1 MKTYMVTSHDFS
13 WLQNGQLNC
22 LSSGTIA
29 FLFGGGF
36 DFFFLLPI
44 LEVSVPDNHQL
55 NNPEDLSFKLTL
67 CGNIFLKH
75 TFHAAQSKLESRSR
89 VPK

>member
-44 LEVSVPDNHQL
+44 LEVSVPEYHQL
-55 NNPEDLSFKLTL
+55 NYARSMSTYLSIFYSKSSLLLKRIPTL
-67 CGNIFLKH
+67 SYLN
-75 TFHAAQSKLESRSR
+75 
-89 VPK
+89 

>member
-44 LEVSVPDNHQL
+44 LEVSVPENH
-55 NNPEDLSFKLTL
+55 
-67 CGNIFLKH
+67 H
-75 TFHAAQSKLESRSR
+75 
-89 VPK
+89 

>member
-44 LEVSVPDNHQL
+44 LEVSVPENHQL
-55 NNPEDLSFKLTL
+55 NNARPMITYFT
-67 CGNIFLKH
+67 FFHLKSSSLLKIILK
-75 TFHAAQSKLESRSR
+75 TSRLN
-89 VPK
+89 